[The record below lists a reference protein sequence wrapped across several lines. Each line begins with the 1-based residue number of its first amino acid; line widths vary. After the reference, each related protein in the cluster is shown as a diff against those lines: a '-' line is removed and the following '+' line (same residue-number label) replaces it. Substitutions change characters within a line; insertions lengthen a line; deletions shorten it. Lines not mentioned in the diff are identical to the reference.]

1 MAFGDGFGSGIA
13 TCVSDLFAAQGELKA
28 QGEAFEQ
35 QSSPARSTRVQTER
49 FTEMLTAIKTNQA
62 SRDLFLS
69 LGTTEANVAGTGLAE
84 SGSVLDILRT
94 SAGCA
99 DQSRHRRARS
109 DH

>member
-35 QSSPARSTRVQTER
+35 QSPPARSTRVTDR
-49 FTEMLTAIKTNQA
+49 TLH
-62 SRDLFLS
+62 RDVDGDQDEPGITRLFLS
-69 LGTTEANVAGTGLAE
+69 LGTTEANVAGTSLAE